1 MLFFPSKFIKIEL
14 LSAAVSFLHYTYTY
28 TIWMRTQ
35 HNPIEKYGRIELQ
48 PSRRGFLLR
57 NQQKLGLKWTTVLIL
72 FSLSVGFCLISF
84 SIKFSV
90 HEGVRCMHLIC
101 QTFESGFVYIAV
113 DAASLV
119 STTNFASTIFKTIRT
134 NIFYSKNWMAL
145 MKLPWES
152 DNFDSSIL
160 SPFVKGSN
168 KFVNKFSE

>member
-35 HNPIEKYGRIELQ
+35 YNPIEKYGRIELQ

-90 HEGVRCMHLIC
+90 HGGVGSLHAFDLSNIWEWFCLHSCWCCIARLNYKFCVNNF
-101 QTFESGFVYIAV
+101 QNNTDKYI
-113 DAASLV
+113 L
-119 STTNFASTIFKTIRT
+119 
-134 NIFYSKNWMAL
+134 L
-145 MKLPWES
+145 QKLDGINE
-152 DNFDSSIL
+152 ITL
-160 SPFVKGSN
+160 RIG
-168 KFVNKFSE
+168 